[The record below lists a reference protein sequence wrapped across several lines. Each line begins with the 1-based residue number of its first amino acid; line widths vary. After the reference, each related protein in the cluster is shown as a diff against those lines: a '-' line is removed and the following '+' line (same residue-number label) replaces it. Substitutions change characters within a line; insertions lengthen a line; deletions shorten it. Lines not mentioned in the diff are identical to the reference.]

1 MKLLRIKNIFFIL
14 TFVLS
19 CDIFNEQVINDSN
32 FSGDPLGIA
41 YDVRMVYT
49 DSSKI
54 KAILTSPK
62 HIDFTNLSLKYS
74 EFPEGVKVV
83 FYDNFKNEN
92 IIVADYGILY
102 NNTSIIDLKG
112 NVVLESHDKSIL
124 NTSQLYWDADSDWI
138 FTEEKFTF
146 ISEDYNVNATRL
158 DTNREFSKF
167 QTGELYGTVTVEEK

>member
-1 MKLLRIKNIFFIL
+1 MKFPKIKYIFFIL
-14 TFVLS
+14 SVVSS
-19 CDIFNEQVINDSN
+19 CDIFNEEVVNDFN
-32 FSGDPLGIA
+32 FIGDPLGIA
-41 YDVRMVYT
+41 YNVRMVYT

-62 HIDFTNLSLKYS
+62 HMDFTNLSLKYS

-92 IIVADYGILY
+92 TIVADYGILY

-138 FTEEKFTF
+138 FTEENF
-146 ISEDYNVNATRL
+146 IFKSEDYNVNATRL

-167 QTGELYGTVTVEEK
+167 QTGKLYGTVTVEEK